1 MKKSTL
7 KTLVSIAV
15 IVFGFAAIFG
25 VGNYLEKARPE
36 LPEGYEDQD
45 LALQGSRLKGYA
57 LGFEGLIADF
67 YWMKS
72 LQYVGEKIIK
82 NPNAKVTID
91 NLNALN
97 PRLLYPYL
105 DNATTLDP
113 QFVAAYSYGSLVLPA
128 ISKEQAIKLSEKGI
142 ANNPNESILYHYLG
156 YIYWK
161 SKDYEKAAEI
171 YEKGANVPDAPPFMR
186 LMAANM
192 KADGGSRSTA
202 RAIYTQMYSEADD
215 EQMKTAAK
223 QRLML
228 NDAADEL
235 AAIRPVLKSF
245 QQKNGRCAQN
255 WSELLP
261 LLRNVKL
268 PDNLEFRLDNA
279 NNVVDPTG
287 APYLLDKENCDAKVD
302 YSKSDL
308 IPIEN

>member
-1 MKKSTL
+1 MKKDSF
-7 KTLVSIAV
+7 KISICIAV

-72 LQYVGEKIIK
+72 LQYVGEKFLK
-82 NPNAKVTID
+82 NPDAKITLD
-91 NLNALN
+91 DLNALN

-128 ISKEQAIKLSEKGI
+128 INKEQAIKLSEKGI
-142 ANNPNESILYHYLG
+142 ANNPNVPILYHYLG

-171 YEKGANVPDAPPFMR
+171 YEQGAALNNAPPFMK

-192 KADGGSRSTA
+192 RADGGSRSTA
-202 RAIYTQMYSEADD
+202 RAIYTQMYNEADD
-215 EQMKTAAK
+215 EQMKAAAK
-223 QRLML
+223 LRLMA
-228 NDAADEL
+228 NDSLEEL
-235 AAIRPVLKSF
+235 DAIRPVLKSF